1 MWGLFTVGPKRP
13 TCILLMQ
20 YEAQPKQLVWHL
32 NIIAVTCWCICI
44 QQQPVKV
51 EATELFS
58 YLINKCGYV
67 MLRGPHHVCIAT
79 SDANTSKSISLSNFC
94 PGELASSGTFCTSK
108 QLHPSNAC
116 WIKCGKPP
124 EIGFGKSFPPS
135 SHEEQATC
143 TCVQGSTAWVDSIT
157 QVLWKMPVDMLVD
170 AGGI

>member
-13 TCILLMQ
+13 TCILLVQ

-79 SDANTSKSISLSNFC
+79 SDANTSKSISLSNFL
-94 PGELASSGTFCTSK
+94 P
-108 QLHPSNAC
+108 
-116 WIKCGKPP
+116 WR
-124 EIGFGKSFPPS
+124 IG
-135 SHEEQATC
+135 
-143 TCVQGSTAWVDSIT
+143 
-157 QVLWKMPVDMLVD
+157 
-170 AGGI
+170 